1 MAIKTVSLQNITYQL
16 SYELLNPQQPKV
28 ILFLHGW
35 GSNKEAMKNA
45 FKACFI
51 DYQHIYLD
59 LPGFGH
65 SSIKEPIDTTIY
77 AMIVEAFLKQLGLR
91 PLAIFGHSF
100 GGKVA
105 TLLKPEVLVL
115 LSSAGIVVPKSFKI
129 KTKIWI
135 YKTFKPFFPK
145 SFYRFFATK
154 DVEGMS
160 QTMYEI
166 LKCVVNEDFTST
178 FAVSSSKTYIFWGE
192 NDSATPLL
200 SGEKIHA
207 LIKNS
212 HFFKMSGDH
221 FFFLKNGKHIEKLL
235 LEFGF

>member
-1 MAIKTVSLQNITYQL
+1 MAIKTISLQNITYQL
-16 SYELLNPQQPKV
+16 SYELLNPQHSKV

-35 GSNKEAMKNA
+35 GSSKEAMKNA
-45 FKACFI
+45 FKSCFS
-51 DYQHIYLD
+51 DCQHIYLD

-65 SSIKEPIDTTIY
+65 SSIKEPIDTAIY
-77 AMIVEAFLKQLGLR
+77 AMIVEAFLKQLGVK

-100 GGKVA
+100 GGKIA

-115 LSSAGIVVPKSFKI
+115 LSSAGIVVPKSFKV
-129 KTKIWI
+129 KTKIWLF
-135 YKTFKPFFPK
+135 KTFKPFFPQR
-145 SFYRFFATK
+145 FYRFFATK

-160 QTMYEI
+160 QTMYET
-166 LKCVVNEDFTST
+166 LKRVVNEDFTTSFT
-178 FAVSSSKTYIFWGE
+178 SFSFKAYIFWGE
-192 NDSATPLL
+192 NDRATPLF
-200 SGEKIHA
+200 SGEKIHS

-221 FFFLKNGKHIEKLL
+221 FFFLKNGKNIEKLL

>member
-16 SYELLNPQQPKV
+16 SYELLNINNPQT

-45 FKACFI
+45 FKPCFKN
-51 DYQHIYLD
+51 YQHIYLD

-65 SSIKEPIDTTIY
+65 SSIQEPVGTEVY

-91 PLAIFGHSF
+91 PSVIFGHSF
-100 GGKVA
+100 GGKIA
-105 TLLKPEVLVL
+105 TILKPETLVL
-115 LSSAGIVVPKSFKI
+115 LSTAGIVVPKSFKI

-135 YKTFKPFFPK
+135 YKILKPLFPQN
-145 SFYRFFATK
+145 FYRFFATK

-166 LKCVVNEDFTST
+166 LKKVVDEDFTSI
-178 FAVSSSKTYIFWGE
+178 FASCPSRAYIFWGKE
-192 NDSATPLL
+192 DKATPLE
-200 SGEKIHA
+200 SGKKIHS

-212 HFFKMSGDH
+212 HFYSLEGDH
-221 FFFLKNGKHIEKLL
+221 FFFLKNGKNIEKLL

>member
-16 SYELLNPQQPKV
+16 SYELLNIEHPHT

-35 GSNKEAMKNA
+35 GSNKEAMKVA
-45 FKACFI
+45 FKACFR

-65 SSIKEPIDTTIY
+65 SSIQEPIGTDVY
-77 AMIVEAFLKQLGLR
+77 AMIVEAFLKQLGITPSLV
-91 PLAIFGHSF
+91 FGHSF

-105 TLLKPEVLVL
+105 TLLKPKNLVL
-115 LSSAGIVVPKSFKI
+115 LSTSGIIVPKPLKI

-135 YKTFKPFFPK
+135 YKTLKPLFPQN
-145 SFYRFFATK
+145 FYRFFATK
-154 DVEGMS
+154 DVNGMS

-166 LKCVVNEDFTST
+166 LKKVVDEDFTAIFASST
-178 FAVSSSKTYIFWGE
+178 SQTYIFWGKE
-192 NDSATPLL
+192 DKATPLE
-200 SGEKIHA
+200 SGKKIHS
-207 LIKNS
+207 LIKKS
-212 HFFKMSGDH
+212 HFFAMNGDH
-221 FFFLKNGKHIEKLL
+221 FFFLNNGKNIEKLL

>member
-16 SYELLNPQQPKV
+16 SYELLNPQQSKV

-45 FKACFI
+45 FKACFTN
-51 DYQHIYLD
+51 YQHIYLD

-65 SSIKEPIDTTIY
+65 SSIKEPIDTTLY
-77 AMIVEAFLKQLGLR
+77 TMIVEAFLKQLGLK
-91 PLAIFGHSF
+91 PTVVFGHSF

-115 LSSAGIVVPKSFKI
+115 LSSAGIVPPKSLKI
-129 KTKIWI
+129 KTKIWF
-135 YKTFKPFFPK
+135 YKTFKSFFPQN
-145 SFYRFFATK
+145 FYRYFVAK
-154 DVEGMS
+154 DVDGMS
-160 QTMYEI
+160 QIMYETF
-166 LKCVVNEDFTST
+166 KKVVNEDFTST
-178 FAVSSSKTYIFWGE
+178 FAVSPSKTYLFWG
-192 NDSATPLL
+192 NDDTATPLL

-212 HFFKMSGDH
+212 HFLKMSGDH
-221 FFFLKNGKHIEKLL
+221 FFFLRNGKNIEKLL

>member
-16 SYELLNPQQPKV
+16 SYELLNPHQSKV

-45 FKACFI
+45 FKACFS

-59 LPGFGH
+59 LPGFGR
-65 SSIKEPIDTTIY
+65 SSVKNPIDTTVY
-77 AMIVEAFLKQLGLR
+77 TMIVETFLKQLGLK
-91 PLAIFGHSF
+91 PTAIFGHSF
-100 GGKVA
+100 GGKIA

-115 LSSAGIVVPKSFKI
+115 LSSAGMVPPKSLKVR
-129 KTKIWI
+129 TKIRFNKI
-135 YKTFKPFFPK
+135 FKFFFPK
-145 SFYRFFATK
+145 SPHRFFVTK

-166 LKCVVNEDFTST
+166 LKKVVNEDFTSI
-178 FAVSSSKTYIFWGE
+178 FAVSTSKAYIFWGE
-192 NDSATPLL
+192 KDTETPLL

-212 HFFKMSGDH
+212 HFFKMNGDH
-221 FFFLKNGKHIEKLL
+221 FFFLKNGKNIEKSL